1 MQATP
6 GSLSADYKAPGGK
19 LLRVRLTLDTDLV
32 QLNLEIS
39 LAKELRQGL
48 LVDLWP
54 RLAPS
59 IARNV
64 SLHSKWGITRLAG
77 RTQSPA
83 AERFI
88 ACVEAACSQN

>member
-1 MQATP
+1 M
-6 GSLSADYKAPGGK
+6 DM
-19 LLRVRLTLDTDLV
+19 LRRLTLETDLV
-32 QLNLEIS
+32 LLNLEIS
-39 LAKELRQGL
+39 MAAELRQGL
-48 LVDLWP
+48 LVHLWP

-88 ACVEAACSQN
+88 ACVEAACCPN